1 MTLEQKIGALVMID
15 FSGPTVP
22 DWLIEALKTR
32 HWGGVILFAKNIES
46 RAQVAALCTALQNAR
61 SGGLPLLIGI
71 DQEGGIV
78 DRLPFDPLSSSP
90 GAMAFAAAGNPAWA
104 FEAARVN
111 GQALASLG
119 INVNFAPCV
128 DVNSNPLNPIIG
140 VRSYGESAAQV
151 TRFGLEVARGYRK
164 AGIFPCA
171 KHFPGHGDTSLDSH
185 LSLPAVNE
193 GRARLDDVELA
204 PYRALIADGLEM
216 IMSAHIVYPQLDPS
230 GLPATLSRP
239 ILTGF
244 LRGELGFDGVI
255 ITDSMSM
262 KAIADNFG
270 VGEAAVM
277 AVEAGA
283 DIVLACG
290 TPASHEQTFQALLAA
305 ARSGRLSESR
315 IDESLRRI
323 AALAAAWQARGAV
336 APPEASSVG
345 VIDEAALASITLVRN
360 DGTLPIVAGKR
371 VALVAP
377 ERLPVSQLG
386 EIGAVF
392 PLDEGLRER
401 GLEVTTSSF
410 SLAEEV
416 PADVEAAVAAARDAD
431 VTVLCLYARGRLST
445 GQAALAEKIRAL
457 GKPLAVVSL
466 NSPYILMDV
475 PGLSTYVCT
484 YGYARSSVRALA
496 DVLSGRVEARGALPV
511 SIPGLASRGAG
522 AGVR

>member
-22 DWLIEALKTR
+22 DWLVEALKTR

-46 RAQVAALCTALQNAR
+46 REQVAALCASLQAAR

-90 GAMAFAAAGNPAWA
+90 GAMAFAAAGHPAWA

-128 DVNSNPLNPIIG
+128 DVNNNPLNPIIG
-140 VRSYGESAAQV
+140 VRAYGETAEQV
-151 TRFGLEVARGYRK
+151 TRFGLEVARGYRQ

-193 GRARLDDVELA
+193 GRARLDAIELA

-239 ILTGF
+239 ILTDF
-244 LRGELGFDGVI
+244 LRGELGYDGVI

-270 VGEAAVM
+270 VGEAAVLTI
-277 AVEAGA
+277 EAGA

-290 TPASHEQTFQALLAA
+290 TPESHEQTYQALLAA
-305 ARSGRLSESR
+305 VRDGRLSESR
-315 IDESLRRI
+315 VDASLRRI
-323 AALAAAWQARGAV
+323 FRLAAAWQARGEV
-336 APPEASSVG
+336 APPDASSVAI
-345 VIDEAALASITLVRN
+345 IDEAAQASITVVRN
-360 DGTLPIVAGKR
+360 DGTLPLPAGKR
-371 VALVAP
+371 VALIAP
-377 ERLPVSQLG
+377 KRLPVSQLG

-392 PLDEGLRER
+392 PLDKGLRER
-401 GLEVTTSSF
+401 SFEVTLSQF
-410 SLAEEV
+410 SLADELA
-416 PADVEAAVAAARDAD
+416 ADVEAAVAVAREAD
-431 VTVLCLYARGRLST
+431 VVVLCLYARGRLSPW
-445 GQAALAEKIRAL
+445 QAALAEQIRVL
-457 GKPLAVVSL
+457 GKPLVVVSL

-475 PGLSTYVCT
+475 PAVSTYVCT

-496 DVLSGRVEARGALPV
+496 DVLSGRAEARGALPV
-511 SIPGLASRGAG
+511 SIPGLAERGAG
-522 AGVR
+522 SR